1 MRIGVSG
8 ASGQMGSLA
17 AMTLAEADGLS
28 LTALFDAH
36 NSGSISG
43 LTVSQDAEALDGC
56 DVILEFSRPDVV
68 MRHLAVWRSYGAN
81 VVVGTSGFDAE
92 RIQELDDLW
101 GNGPGNCLVVPN
113 FSIGGVLM
121 MKMAEIAAPHFA
133 AAEVIEMHHD
143 RKADAPSGTAI
154 ATAERIARAGG
165 PAERS
170 VVSEAS
176 VPGALG
182 ADVEGVAVH
191 SVRLPGLLA
200 HQMVMFGSAGER
212 LTIRHDTTD
221 RSAFMPGVLLA
232 VRCVSALKDT
242 MSFGLESLLGLDEV

>member
-8 ASGQMGSLA
+8 ASGQMGSLSA
-17 AMTLAEADGLS
+17 RTIAEADGLS
-28 LTALFDAH
+28 LTALYDAH
-36 NSGSISG
+36 TSGSISG
-43 LTVSQDAEALDGC
+43 LTVSQDASALDGC
-56 DVILEFSRPDVV
+56 DVILEFSRPDIV
-68 MRHLAVWRSYGAN
+68 MDHMAIWRSYGAN
-81 VVVGTSGFDAE
+81 VVVGTSGFDSDRTE
-92 RIQELDDLW
+92 ELESLW

-133 AAEVIEMHHD
+133 AAEVIELHHD

-165 PAERS
+165 PSQRD
-170 VVSEAS
+170 VISEELFA
-176 VPGALG
+176 GALG
-182 ADVEGVAVH
+182 ADVEGVPVH

-200 HQMVMFGSAGER
+200 HQMVMFGSQGES

-221 RSAFMPGVLLA
+221 RLAFMPGVLLA
-232 VRCVSALKDT
+232 VQSVSGLKDT
-242 MSFGLESLLGLDEV
+242 VSFGLGSLLGLD

>member
-36 NSGSISG
+36 TSGNISG
-43 LTVSQDAEALDGC
+43 IVVSQDPEALDGC

-68 MRHLAVWRSYGAN
+68 MEYLAIWRSYGAN
-81 VVVGTSGFDAE
+81 VVVGTSGFDAD
-92 RIQELDDLW
+92 RTKDLEVLW
-101 GNGPGNCLVVPN
+101 DNGPGNCLVVPN

-121 MKMAEIAAPHFA
+121 MKMAEMAAPHFA
-133 AAEVIEMHHD
+133 ASEIIELHHD
-143 RKADAPSGTAI
+143 RKADAPSGTSM
-154 ATAERIARAGG
+154 ATAEGMAKAGG
-165 PAERS
+165 RSQRS
-170 VVSEAS
+170 VVSEEIIA
-176 VPGALG
+176 GALG
-182 ADVEGVAVH
+182 ADVEGVPVH

-200 HQMVMFGSAGER
+200 HQMVMFGSEGET

-232 VRCVSALKDT
+232 VRSVSGLKDT
-242 MSFGLESLLGLDEV
+242 ISFGLESLLGLG

>member
-17 AMTLAEADGLS
+17 AMTLAEAEGLS

-36 NSGSISG
+36 TSGGISG
-43 LTVSQDAEALDGC
+43 LTVSQDPAALDGC

-68 MRHLAVWRSYGAN
+68 MDHLAIWRTYGAN
-81 VVVGTSGFDAE
+81 VVVGTSGFNSD
-92 RIQELDDLW
+92 RSHELEELW

-121 MKMAEIAAPHFA
+121 MRMAEIAAPHFG
-133 AAEVIEMHHD
+133 AAEVIELHHD

-154 ATAERIARAGG
+154 ATAEGIARAGG
-165 PAERS
+165 PSQRAVES
-170 VVSEAS
+170 DEIIA
-176 VPGALG
+176 GALG
-182 ADVEGVAVH
+182 SDVSGVPVH

-200 HQMVMFGSAGER
+200 HQMVMFGSEGET
-212 LTIRHDTTD
+212 LTIRHDTSN
-221 RSAFMPGVLLA
+221 RSAFMPGILLA
-232 VRCVSALKDT
+232 VRSVSGLKET
-242 MSFGLESLLGLDEV
+242 MSFGLEGLLGLV